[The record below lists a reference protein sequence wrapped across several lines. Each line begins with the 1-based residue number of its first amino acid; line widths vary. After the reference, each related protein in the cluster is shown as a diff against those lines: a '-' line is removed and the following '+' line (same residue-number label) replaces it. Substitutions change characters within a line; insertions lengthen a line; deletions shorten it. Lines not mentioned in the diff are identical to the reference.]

1 MSKRHNGF
9 QIFSAKKKEL
19 QYLNNFDNDYILEQ
33 VLFWTAWEKY
43 I

>member
-1 MSKRHNGF
+1 MLWVKDTMGF
-9 QIFSAKKKEL
+9 KYLVQKEL